1 MKACIE
7 TNNVMVKERLIWVD
21 WMKVIGMFLIVLG
34 HTFPTGNQY
43 IYSFSVPVFF
53 LISGFLNSKK
63 GDVKKIFVNLVIP
76 MLIICTVNVL
86 PMILLWMYNSEF
98 SPDRVLRYFW
108 NCIIGDQGEFKPDKG
123 LGACWFIYS
132 LAIMKVAHM
141 YIKNK
146 EILLMFTCAVAVI
159 LSQYHLRFCSS
170 WINAC
175 VCYPFFYIGSTLK
188 ETNFSPNLTK
198 KGTVF
203 FLFSL
208 FAIVSLTNYNGAPW
222 CYRNEYGNDFILFIL
237 NGLAGSYALFYI
249 SRMLSA
255 KFSPKMLFTF
265 SNGTIVILGFHS
277 FILSLAKFI
286 IQRAGYSIDDLEK
299 YIISLIT
306 FLCFYPYYIVCKK
319 VYSYTAGK

>member
-1 MKACIE
+1 
-7 TNNVMVKERLIWVD
+7 MVKERLIWVD

-108 NCIIGDQGEFKPDKG
+108 NCIIGDQGELKPDKG

-146 EILLMFTCAVAVI
+146 EILLMFACAVAVI

-198 KGTVF
+198 RGGLF
-203 FLFSL
+203 F
-208 FAIVSLTNYNGAPW
+208 Y
-222 CYRNEYGNDFILFIL
+222 
-237 NGLAGSYALFYI
+237 
-249 SRMLSA
+249 SR
-255 KFSPKMLFTF
+255 
-265 SNGTIVILGFHS
+265 
-277 FILSLAKFI
+277 
-286 IQRAGYSIDDLEK
+286 YSQ
-299 YIISLIT
+299 
-306 FLCFYPYYIVCKK
+306 
-319 VYSYTAGK
+319 